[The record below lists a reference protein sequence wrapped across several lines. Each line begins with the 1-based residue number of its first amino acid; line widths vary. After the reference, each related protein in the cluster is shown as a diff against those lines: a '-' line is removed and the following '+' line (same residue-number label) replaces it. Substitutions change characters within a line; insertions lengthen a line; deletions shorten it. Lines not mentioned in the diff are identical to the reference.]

1 MSLRTNH
8 RARQV
13 VRHCSRLLHY
23 LNVAFVGLLFMVCF
37 GLAGVTL
44 RLSNGPIDL
53 SWIAALYGD
62 NLQVTR
68 GGVHLSFAN
77 AALSWEGFQAG
88 VDMPLGIRLTDV
100 KVTDA
105 EDRVLASAGHAFA
118 SIAVSPLLLG
128 RFLPR
133 ELELY
138 DGTIALIREYG
149 DPSDAVP
156 ADGTKPVASEAGNAP
171 PPAPANPVAAHSPP
185 PRSFAEMLRGS
196 DVLAQLDHVQL
207 LNFQLVLRG
216 EEHESHWRAAIKS
229 LSLRR
234 QPNGEIAGEAHVPFV
249 LDDRTADL
257 DLHVTLPR
265 EGNGEISARL
275 GAVDAAAVAQI
286 FPNLSFLAA
295 VQAPATT
302 QVVVKLSHDLN
313 VVGATATVLFDPGQ
327 IRLGK
332 ETLSISHGTLRAHG
346 TLNRVVI
353 DEATL
358 TLWTA
363 KPKSTTTISLQGA
376 LTRSAERL
384 TASVTAV
391 VDNRDVVDLPA
402 YWPAEAAHGAR
413 AWVLQ
418 NVLAGTIPHATAKL
432 VAESDRDLNDVIV
445 TNATADADANNV
457 SIAWLDPIP
466 PIDRAQVHLHLVD
479 ADHLSISMPTGRQRI
494 SNGGADL
501 TIKDGQMDITGL
513 SVKDQDTTISLRTEG
528 SVQSALTLLREPRL
542 KLLSKHPIDLQEP
555 SGAASVSVTLA
566 FPLETKLQAEEID
579 FHVAGHLEQLK
590 LARLVAGRNLTDGVI
605 DLTADKNGLTVK
617 GQARS
622 RHLLSIDGIMDF
634 NSGPPSQVLQRIT
647 ATGQPTVAQLGAA
660 AIPVDSV
667 LVSGDVP
674 LSVTYSER
682 RSGDGSIAING
693 DLTRAAVR
701 VKAVGWEKAAGVS
714 GKASATVTLAHGKLK
729 SIQDIVATAGDLDLA
744 GSADCADGSV
754 RSATINSAPDLA
766 GPICAA
772 PRCFRRTARPTCP
785 FRVLPSI
792 CPHTSTARRSTAA
805 SATTMYPT

>member
-1 MSLRTNH
+1 
-8 RARQV
+8 
-13 VRHCSRLLHY
+13 
-23 LNVAFVGLLFMVCF
+23 
-37 GLAGVTL
+37 
-44 RLSNGPIDL
+44 
-53 SWIAALYGD
+53 
-62 NLQVTR
+62 
-68 GGVHLSFAN
+68 
-77 AALSWEGFQAG
+77 
-88 VDMPLGIRLTDV
+88 
-100 KVTDA
+100 
-105 EDRVLASAGHAFA
+105 
-118 SIAVSPLLLG
+118 
-128 RFLPR
+128 
-133 ELELY
+133 
-138 DGTIALIREYG
+138 
-149 DPSDAVP
+149 
-156 ADGTKPVASEAGNAP
+156 
-171 PPAPANPVAAHSPP
+171 
-185 PRSFAEMLRGS
+185 MLRGS

-216 EEHESHWRAAIKS
+216 EEHEPHWRAAIKS
-229 LSLRR
+229 LNLRR
-234 QPNGEIAGEAHVPFV
+234 QPNGEIAGEAHVPFL

-275 GAVDAAAVAQI
+275 SAVDAAAVAQI

-295 VQAPATT
+295 VQAPATS
-302 QVVVKLSHDLN
+302 QVIVKLSHDLN

-363 KPKSTTTISLQGA
+363 KPQSTTTISLHGA
-376 LTRSAERL
+376 IDRSAERL
-384 TASVTAV
+384 TASVTAA
-391 VDNRDVVDLPA
+391 VDNLDVVDLPA

-445 TNATADADANNV
+445 TQATADADANNV

-466 PIDRAQVHLHLVD
+466 PIDRAQVHLHLAD
-479 ADHLSISMPTGRQRI
+479 ADHLIISMPTGRQRI

-513 SVKDQDTTISLRTEG
+513 KVKDQDTTISLRTEG

-542 KLLSKHPIDLQEP
+542 KLLSKHPIDLQDP
-555 SGAASVSVTLA
+555 SGNVAVSVTLA
-566 FPLETKLQAEEID
+566 FPLETKLQAEQIV

-605 DLTADKNGLTVK
+605 DLTADKNGLTIK
-617 GQARS
+617 GQAS
-622 RHLLSIDGIMDF
+622 VASIPLSVDGVMDF
-634 NSGPPSQVLQRIT
+634 NSGPPGQVLQRIT
-647 ATGQPTVAQLGAA
+647 ATGQPTVAQLAAA

-674 LSVTYSER
+674 VSVTYSER

-693 DLTRAAVR
+693 DLTRAAMR

-714 GKASATVTLAHGKLK
+714 GKASATVALAHGKLK
-729 SIQDIVATAGDLDLA
+729 SIQDISAAAGDLDLA
-744 GSADCADGSV
+744 GSADCTDGSV
-754 RSATINSAPDLA
+754 RSVTINRARFGRTDLRGTLLLPANGPTDVSLSGPAIDLSSYLDGPSEHRGKRNNDVPDLILKARFDRVFLANGEIARGVSVQA
-766 GPICAA
+766 GNTQFA
-772 PRCFRRTARPTCP
+772 PVVARWPGHVGSERHGRGHHRSFGWLPQISGGCGRRRQPVARPW
-785 FRVLPSI
+785 
-792 CPHTSTARRSTAA
+792 PHQLDAKRAPANSR
-805 SATTMYPT
+805 